1 MSVFVAFALLAFSW
15 SFSGHQ
21 SMLNSEKEVKEAK
34 TFAELSSEAKK
45 EAIKHILISGDC
57 SWKGIPLHGKVEIV
71 ESFADI
77 KVEIVDAF
85 PDIRVKWVNA
95 FANDCGEWEKVES
108 FGDFKIELVN
118 SFPDLKIKEV
128 DAFPGMN

>member
-1 MSVFVAFALLAFSW
+1 MSVFV
-15 SFSGHQ
+15 
-21 SMLNSEKEVKEAK
+21 
-34 TFAELSSEAKK
+34 
-45 EAIKHILISGDC
+45 
-57 SWKGIPLHGKVEIV
+57 
-71 ESFADI
+71 
-77 KVEIVDAF
+77 
-85 PDIRVKWVNA
+85 A